1 MAINRQNGLI
11 SRMKRTFE
19 FWRSPAGVRHDARR
33 IDPVLKLNL
42 SPLMGRRDA
51 AIDRAASFLHSDL
64 FSLHENHRHELYR
77 KTGRILELALE
88 DCDVIIA
95 GLSSQDTL
103 AREKLLRSFIVL
115 LHTTV
120 TTLRNFAALEDTILN
135 ESTEIFRELAAN
147 QSGSPIAG
155 NEKMLTGTE
164 IDLVNRL
171 RNCFDRTQHR
181 INRYRE
187 YAKKSF
193 SPVYAEKY
201 RRAYQSYFDVYGR
214 DDF

>member
-1 MAINRQNGLI
+1 
-11 SRMKRTFE
+11 MKRTFE

-51 AIDRAASFLHSDL
+51 AVDQAASLIRSDL
-64 FSLHENHRHELYR
+64 FSLHESRRLELYR

-88 DCDVIIA
+88 DCDVIIT

-103 AREKLLRSFIVL
+103 AREKLLRSFLVL

-120 TTLRNFAALEDTILN
+120 VTLRDCAALENTLLN

-147 QSGSPIAG
+147 QSGSSIAG

-164 IDLVNRL
+164 INLVNRL
-171 RNCFDRTQHR
+171 RNCFDRTQYR
-181 INRYRE
+181 VNRYRE

-201 RRAYQSYFDVYGR
+201 KRAYQSYFDVYGR